1 MKLNKFF
8 MLGMVGLAFAA
19 CSNEEDAVSF
29 PDGGGAVTVKLVNPS
44 VLTKTVTD
52 PTEGNGNVTITGDIT
67 ISLYDN
73 QTDNVSQTM
82 TLHSTSITN
91 ATELTFWNVT
101 SPKKITVSINGGT
114 NSYTGISIEG
124 LQDDPANIPAYGQT
138 EHFTLT
144 ETMDSP
150 NPDNAYNA
158 DQKKGT
164 ESGAKSGDENKKYQI
179 YTAKVTMA
187 IPVARLEVSGIKHK
201 GHPQTASGDDCEYA
215 KLTIKGVYMD
225 NLYTLGGDYS
235 ENYDAGITDFY
246 NSVFG
251 NGTST
256 SKQDYCWEADKGLGT
271 GSTAILKDEITAG
284 ESEGENFLAPGSEWP
299 KQVATSAEDPTMKD
313 QAFAY
318 NFYPAVGED
327 MPKFKIY
334 FDTSVSSDPANPKPA
349 PRFAMITKY
358 KKENGEDL
366 TAFEPG
372 KIYRITNAELVDGN
386 IIGDE
391 GGNTLYGVEVT
402 VKQAEWSVVKITAD
416 WAGSN

>member
-1 MKLNKFF
+1 MKWNKYL
-8 MLGMVGLAFAA
+8 MLGLAGLAFAA

-114 NSYTGISIEG
+114 NSYTGTSIEG
-124 LQDDPANIPAYGQT
+124 LQDDPADIPAYGQT

-144 ETMDSP
+144 GTMGHP
-150 NPDNAYNA
+150 NPNNAYNA
-158 DQKKGT
+158 DQKTGT
-164 ESGAKSGDENKKYQI
+164 ESGANSGDENKMYQI

-201 GHPQTASGDDCEYA
+201 GHPQTASGDDCEYN

-225 NLYTLGGDYS
+225 NLYTLGGEYS
-235 ENYDAGITDFY
+235 ENYDADATGFY
-246 NSVFG
+246 SSEFG
-251 NGTST
+251 NGTSI
-256 SKQDYCWEADKGLGT
+256 QDYCWEAGKNLGT
-271 GSTAILKDEITAG
+271 GLTAILKDEITT
-284 ESEGENFLAPGSEWP
+284 EDNEGENFLAPNSEWP

-313 QAFAY
+313 QVFAY
-318 NFYPAVGED
+318 NFYPATGKD
-327 MPKFKIY
+327 NMPKFKIY

-349 PRFAMITKY
+349 PRFAMITNY
-358 KKENGEDL
+358 KKDGADL
-366 TAFEPG
+366 SAFEPG
-372 KIYRITNAELVDGN
+372 KIYRITNAELVDGY

-391 GGNTLYGVEVT
+391 SGNTLYGVEVT
-402 VKQAEWSVVKITAD
+402 VKEAEWSVVDITAD
-416 WAGSN
+416 WKN

>member
-225 NLYTLGGDYS
+225 NLYTLGGEYS
-235 ENYDAGITDFY
+235 ENYDANATDFY
-246 NSVFG
+246 NSIFG
-251 NGTST
+251 NGTSI
-256 SKQDYCWEADKGLGT
+256 QDYCWEANKGLGT
-271 GSTAILKDEITAG
+271 GLTAILKDEITANDEPG
-284 ESEGENFLAPGSEWP
+284 EDFLEENASWP
-299 KQVATSAEDPTMKD
+299 VDAADGTP

-318 NFYPAVGED
+318 NFYPASGIEN